1 MYNNPHCAHCNYIET
16 NEISCFEGKLDKKL
30 RGSSKKTV
38 SFRLIFDFE
47 LGGSGGSRVGREK
60 KCEDNE
66 TWDHLRNRC
75 HAVVCG
81 SLYENIAGEC
91 RLRASAHDGELDY
104 NSTRMNSSCHRLTLT
119 NQEFYELA
127 NDSIIVNLTG
137 ERFDPGQYE
146 IEPASNNVQ
155 ICADASV
162 QDYFDYDVVQNY
174 LSDVC
179 LSISV
184 ICLVLHIGLHLAL
197 PKLRNLPGKNL
208 LSLSCAL
215 FVAQTIF
222 LTSIRST
229 SIGGLCAFLGA
240 LTHWSYLAAFFW
252 MNVMGYDICR
262 TFTGKIHREYSF
274 SIY

>member
-1 MYNNPHCAHCNYIET
+1 MYNNLDCARCNYIEANDT
-16 NEISCFEGKLDKKL
+16 YCFEGKLDKRLK
-30 RGSSKKTV
+30 GAPEKTV

-47 LGGSGGSRVGREK
+47 LGGGGGGKVGHEK
-60 KCEDNE
+60 KCQDNE

-81 SLYENIAGEC
+81 SLYENVDGEC
-91 RLRASAHDGELDY
+91 RVRADPHDGWVDS
-104 NSTRMNSSCHRLTLT
+104 NSTRMNSSCQRLTLS
-119 NQEFYELA
+119 NQEFHQLP
-127 NDSIIVNLTG
+127 NNSIIVNQTG
-137 ERFDPGQYE
+137 EMLGADQYE
-146 IEPASNNVQ
+146 IEPASGNVQ

-162 QDYFDYDVVQNY
+162 QDYFDYDAVQNY

-184 ICLVLHIGLHLAL
+184 ICLVLHIGLHVAL

-222 LTSIRST
+222 LTCIRST
-229 SIGGLCAFLGA
+229 SISGLCAFLGA

-262 TFTGKIHREYSF
+262 TFTGKIHRAYPFLIS
-274 SIY
+274 

>member
-1 MYNNPHCAHCNYIET
+1 MYNNPHCARCNYIEA
-16 NEISCFEGKLDKKL
+16 NETYCFESKLDKRLK
-30 RGSSKKTV
+30 GASGKTV

-47 LGGSGGSRVGREK
+47 LGGGGGSRVGREK
-60 KCEDNE
+60 KCQDNE
-66 TWDHLRNRC
+66 TWDHLRSRC

-81 SLYENIAGEC
+81 SLYENVAGEC
-91 RLRASAHDGELDY
+91 RIRANAHNGLINA
-104 NSTRMNSSCHRLTLT
+104 NSTRMNSSCQRLTLT
-119 NQEFYELA
+119 SQEFYQST
-127 NDSIIVNLTG
+127 NDSIVVNQTG
-137 ERFDPGQYE
+137 ERFDAGQYE
-146 IEPASNNVQ
+146 IEPVSGNVQ

-162 QDYFDYDVVQNY
+162 QDYFDYDAVQNY

-184 ICLVLHIGLHLAL
+184 ICLAIHIGLHAAL

-229 SIGGLCAFLGA
+229 SISGLCAFLGA

-262 TFTGKIHREYSF
+262 TFTAKIRRA
-274 SIY
+274 